1 MRRIYMKNAL
11 NYYYNLNPNNIYKKD
26 NMYKFE
32 HDNEYYTLLDIT
44 NNNKNLNDIYN
55 MTIELNRKGI
65 YTHQIILNSQ
75 NSIETYINNNKYVL
89 LKTYGKMDETIK
101 IEDIINF
108 SIITSNLNLSTKIK
122 KDNWYQLWIN
132 KMDYF
137 EYQISQFGKKYPLL
151 TESFSYFEGIT
162 ETGISLLVFEKV
174 EDNSLCI
181 SHNRIK
187 TKDTLFDF
195 YNPFNFIIDVKI
207 RDVAE
212 YIKDFLKKEDP
223 SFLIEQYLKNIK
235 LTDTEYKL
243 FFIRLLYPSFYFDTY
258 EDIIDGKIEETEINK
273 IIERINVYKKII
285 KQTYQYIQSVS
296 TLNEIE
302 WIKKM

>member
-1 MRRIYMKNAL
+1 MKNAL